1 MGIASLIASST
12 HLQWA
17 NSSRSLPGSVMV
29 WLFAALVCVGL
40 SSSVQ
45 ADLPD
50 FTKLVQ
56 NNEAAVVNISTVGEA
71 SNDRNSN
78 RPRDPRL
85 EEFYRFLVRR
95 MVAGLRA
102 TVVRPCHVAAWVV
115 ASLLRKTATF

>member
-1 MGIASLIASST
+1 
-12 HLQWA
+12 
-17 NSSRSLPGSVMV
+17 MV

-50 FTKLVQ
+50 FTKLVK

-71 SNDRNSN
+71 SNERNSN

-85 EEFYRFLVRR
+85 EEFYR
-95 MVAGLRA
+95 LRA
-102 TVVRPCHVAAWVV
+102 TVVRPCHVVAWVV
-115 ASLLRKTATF
+115 ASSLRKTATF

>member
-1 MGIASLIASST
+1 MGIASLTASST

-17 NSSRSLPGSVMV
+17 NSSRSRLGSVMV
-29 WLFAALVCVGL
+29 WLFAALVGVGL

-50 FTKLVQ
+50 FTKLVK

-85 EEFYRFLVRR
+85 EEFYRFFGPPNGRG
-95 MVAGLRA
+95 A
-102 TVVRPCHVAAWVV
+102 PDN
-115 ASLLRKTATF
+115 